1 MPKQQTAVA
10 NQKKK
15 KMASLSTKTFNSLN
29 EASGLNVVAV
39 KAPNAIEAIN
49 KLEPLL
55 YEGGVSYDKAEI
67 MSEIMDVYDPYKS
80 DVDGNQVFGYSNW
93 KQLNY
98 IFCANTSTFLGVLSS
113 EVIHDGMTEVC
124 EMNADYFIGQGA
136 KQL

>member
-29 EASGLNVVAV
+29 EASGINVVAV

-98 IFCANTSTFLGVLSS
+98 IFCANTSAFLGVLSS
-113 EVIHDGMTEVC
+113 EVIHDGMTQVSV
-124 EMNADYFIGQGA
+124 MNADYFVGQGA